1 MTLSLGVKVLLGL
14 FLVGVL
20 VLLVIAINKYHS
32 SGMGFDSKR
41 VIAEKIY
48 QRIGR
53 IPTRELKYEDFIKR
67 YPEGDNALYSDIKKL
82 DVVDVESLM
91 TIL

>member
-1 MTLSLGVKVLLGL
+1 MKVFIALV
-14 FLVGVL
+14 LVGAL
-20 VLLVIAINKYHS
+20 VLLVVAINKYHS

-53 IPTRELKYEDFIKR
+53 IPTRELKYEEFIKR
-67 YPEGDNALYSDIKKL
+67 YPEGDNSLYSDIKKL

>member
-1 MTLSLGVKVLLGL
+1 MSSGMKIFFALA
-14 FLVGVL
+14 LVASL
-20 VLLVIAINKYHS
+20 VLLAIAINKYHS

-48 QRIGR
+48 QRIGK
-53 IPTRELKYEDFIKR
+53 IPTRDLRYEEFIKR
-67 YPEGDNALYSDIKKL
+67 YPEGDNALYSDIKRL